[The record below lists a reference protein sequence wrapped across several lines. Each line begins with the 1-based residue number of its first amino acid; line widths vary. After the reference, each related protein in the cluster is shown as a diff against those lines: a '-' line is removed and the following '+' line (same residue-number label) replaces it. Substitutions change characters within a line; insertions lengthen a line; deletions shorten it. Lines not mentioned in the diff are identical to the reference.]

1 MSSNLRKL
9 IRLII
14 EAEATVPIVG
24 TRTLIDPRVARKKK
38 MEELAHNIAKA
49 MGMTQIRYL
58 SRSTRPLGAYAF
70 AAIDENYNNVVVK
83 IQPAEELYGYRQ
95 AQIAISRLP
104 DHIARHLPR
113 IYKVR
118 SLEDIGVKPLTDDL
132 GRPEESGVIVMERL
146 EELPGDMFELI
157 TQPASKSSRSLEVLI
172 REPDAF
178 GGMVDD
184 AIAQSEE
191 MIRKVISKSTDP
203 ADEDAKISK
212 LRRELLEIIDDP
224 DALTPS
230 GDDSLLAE
238 LRRVTHERI
247 MDWAR
252 QVSIDDHGAA
262 STISGTIISHMLGKL
277 GRRAIPKEP
286 KTGKPGALGKIR
298 GVKGLMDAIE
308 YLKSVGIT
316 PDDVHG
322 SNIMIR
328 PETGELVLSDL
339 GHFV

>member
-9 IRLII
+9 IRLIV
-14 EAEATVPIVG
+14 EAEVTAPITGGPKFTDPKV
-24 TRTLIDPRVARKKK
+24 TRKRTMESLIQRVARA
-38 MEELAHNIAKA
+38 LDL
-49 MGMTQIRYL
+49 TQVRYL
-58 SRSTRPLGAYAF
+58 SRSTRITGAYTF
-70 AAIDENYNNVVVK
+70 VAIDDNYHNIVIK
-83 IQPAEELYGYRQ
+83 IQPADELYGYTQ
-95 AQIAISRLP
+95 AQRTIMKLP
-104 DHIARHLPR
+104 DEVARHLPR

-118 SLEDIGVKPLTDDL
+118 TLEEIGVEPPVDDL
-132 GRPEESGVIVMERL
+132 GRREQLGVIVMERL

-157 TQPASKSSRSLEVLI
+157 TQPASKSSRSLEVLL
-172 REPDAF
+172 REPAAF
-178 GGMVDD
+178 DD
-184 AIAQSEE
+184 MIDGAIAQSRST
-191 MIRKVISKSTDP
+191 ISKVISKSP
-203 ADEDAKISK
+203 NPGDEEEKIAILK
-212 LRRELLEIIDDP
+212 KELLKIIDDP
-224 DALTPS
+224 DTLTPS
-230 GDDSLLAE
+230 GDDSPLAE
-238 LRRVTHERI
+238 LRRITHERI

-252 QVSIDDHGAA
+252 QVSIDDRGGA

-298 GVKGLMDAIE
+298 GVRGLMDAIE